1 VARWAAFINRQKNP
15 DANWL
20 TVEAGNYVDRAGTTG
35 GCSKKC
41 QFMVT
46 SYEGLKYDV
55 LNIARQEVAM
65 GYETLKSMR
74 DTTEES
80 TQYVSSNLIDVNT
93 GKPLFNPFVVRDYGN
108 MRVGIM
114 GLLRP
119 ADFPPNSGGLDTVNL
134 RVDDFLATADK
145 YIPTMNRKCNAIII
159 LAELPTADIEALV
172 AAHPEID
179 LIISTGALSSGEQLT
194 LIGKTQVIGTG
205 SSGYNGHWVSMEFD
219 PAWKDSIAW
228 DSFRDQLGD
237 TYDEKGEWADKLAAF
252 EGGSKPAEK
261 IQPQVNTVTKEEM
274 GVKKPDPQATI
285 SSTAQQPAKG
295 K

>member
-15 DANWL
+15 EANWL

-35 GCSKKC
+35 GCSRKC

-65 GYETLKSMR
+65 GYETLKSIR
-74 DTTEES
+74 DTTEET

-93 GKPLFNPFVVRDYGN
+93 GKPMFKPFIVKDYGN
-108 MRVGIM
+108 MRVGII

-119 ADFPPNSGGLDTVNL
+119 ADFPPNSGGIDSVNL
-134 RVDDFLATADK
+134 RVDDFMTAAGK
-145 YIPTMNRKCNAIII
+145 YIPTLKRKCNAIIV

-172 AAHPEID
+172 AAYPEID

-194 LIGKTQVIGTG
+194 LIGKTQVVGTG
-205 SSGYNGHWVSMEFD
+205 SSGYNGH
-219 PAWKDSIAW
+219 
-228 DSFRDQLGD
+228 
-237 TYDEKGEWADKLAAF
+237 
-252 EGGSKPAEK
+252 
-261 IQPQVNTVTKEEM
+261 
-274 GVKKPDPQATI
+274 
-285 SSTAQQPAKG
+285 
-295 K
+295 